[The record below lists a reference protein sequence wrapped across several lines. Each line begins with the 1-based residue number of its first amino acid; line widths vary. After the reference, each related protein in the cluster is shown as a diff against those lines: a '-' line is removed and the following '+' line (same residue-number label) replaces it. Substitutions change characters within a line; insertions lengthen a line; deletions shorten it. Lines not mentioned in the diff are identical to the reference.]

1 MIISSIVNATIDELV
16 EIDTLTKAR
25 LNILQA
31 TLLEIELTVTLENI

>member
-25 LNILQA
+25 LNILLA